1 MHPSNYRLAMYVSL
15 FGWLLTFVLFS
26 EALFTRDQKLL
37 ELSKPLEI
45 KEIQLVSKTIREEQ
59 VYSRIT
65 DSEKYFVLVQTGF
78 DLREIQK
85 NTKVSLT
92 LVTDFNVF
100 LDSGSCLK
108 YTIDQISLNRK

>member
-15 FGWLLTFVLFS
+15 FGWLFTFVLFS

-45 KEIQLVSKTIREEQ
+45 KEIQILSKTLREE
-59 VYSRIT
+59 RIQPLVDT
-65 DSEKYFVLVQTGF
+65 EKYFVLVQTGF
-78 DLREIQK
+78 DLQEIK
-85 NTKVSLT
+85 EKTKVSLT
-92 LVTDFNVF
+92 VVTDFNVY
-100 LDSGSCLK
+100 LESGDCLK

>member
-45 KEIQLVSKTIREEQ
+45 REIQILSKTLREE
-59 VYSRIT
+59 RIQPLVDT
-65 DSEKYFVLVQTGF
+65 EKYFVLVQTGF
-78 DLREIQK
+78 DLQEIK
-85 NTKVSLT
+85 EKTKVSLT
-92 LVTDFNVF
+92 VVTDFNAY
-100 LDSGSCLK
+100 LESGDCLK

>member
-1 MHPSNYRLAMYVSL
+1 MHPSNYRVALSISL
-15 FGWLLTFVLFS
+15 VGWFITFVVFS
-26 EALFTRDQKLL
+26 EALFTKDQELLKLN
-37 ELSKPLEI
+37 KPVEI

-92 LVTDFNVF
+92 LVIDFNVF